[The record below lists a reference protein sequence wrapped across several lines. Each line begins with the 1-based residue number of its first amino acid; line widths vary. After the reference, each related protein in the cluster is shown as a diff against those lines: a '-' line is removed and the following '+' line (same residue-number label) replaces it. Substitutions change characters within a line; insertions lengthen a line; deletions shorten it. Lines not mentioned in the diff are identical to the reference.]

1 MRAIKIKIPRV
12 IVVLLFL
19 LATFSSQ
26 ANANEIEK
34 RFIAAGLINVSTIDP
49 TIQIDLV
56 NSDPDKNFF
65 RENFY
70 KGLRTAYLQRE
81 VAVKLA
87 KAQEILKSK
96 YPFYSLQVLDA
107 ARPHSVSQAMYDKM
121 KGTKFERFVANPA
134 KGSMHN
140 YGIAVDITI
149 VDGTGKGLDM
159 GITPFRRS
167 TVRLYWEYALKKLG
181 KQLSPEQKSNRQL
194 LSETMKQA
202 GFLPLSFEW
211 WHFNGMEKDL
221 ARKKYTIIE

>member
-1 MRAIKIKIPRV
+1 MKIKIPRI

-96 YPFYSLQVLDA
+96 HPFYSLQVLDA
-107 ARPHSVSQAMYDKM
+107 ARPRSVSQAMYDKM
-121 KGTKFERFVANPA
+121 KGTKFERFVADPA

-149 VDGTGKGLDM
+149 VDDTGEELDM

-194 LSETMKQA
+194 LSETIETGRIFTA
-202 GFLPLSFEW
+202 EPLNGGI
-211 WHFNGMEKDL
+211 FNGMEKAL